1 MGVQLPG
8 SGGRGR
14 NVNADL
20 NLVPFIDLL
29 CTTITFLLATAV
41 WTQTEVLPV
50 TQEVGTELIDDFR
63 EAPPPLTLHIRAD
76 GAWLGRSVTEGQ
88 NYPLNGGA
96 YDWEAVEAALKIDR
110 DAFPDERMVIIN
122 TDDGVRYEHV
132 VRALDLSRFYGYDA
146 PLLAGGPAKGSAKVS
161 G

>member
-14 NVNADL
+14 NLNADL

-50 TQEVGTELIDDFR
+50 TQEVGTEMGEDFPDG
-63 EAPPPLTLHIRAD
+63 PPPLTLHIRSD
-76 GAWLGRSVTEGQ
+76 GAWLGRSVTQGQ
-88 NYPLNGGA
+88 NYPLEGGA
-96 YDWEAVEAALKIDR
+96 YAWEAVEAALKIDR
-110 DAFPDERMVIIN
+110 DAFPDERAVIIT

-132 VRALDLSRFYGYDA
+132 VRALDLSRTYGYDA
-146 PLLAGGPAKGSAKVS
+146 PLLAGGSAKVS